1 MPVAGLIHADGKPA
15 RSVELDVVGRLPV
28 STCWLP
34 PIGVAANTQPIAG
47 TERPLAVVTAAPL
60 GLIATST
67 GTGAGRVVLDC
78 ASSRP
83 LPMFFTVPLLL
94 PPPLP
99 WAYVVAVVPM

>member
-1 MPVAGLIHADGKPA
+1 MPVAGLIQAAGKAA
-15 RSVELDVVGRLPV
+15 RSVEFEVVGRLPV
-28 STCWLP
+28 STCCVP

-47 TERPLAVVTAAPL
+47 TERPLAVVTAAAL

-67 GTGAGRVVLDC
+67 GTGAGRVVPVW

-99 WAYVVAVVPM
+99 CWYVVAVVPR